1 MRNEEITISASR
13 GALRVLR
20 GLVDT
25 DAGSKVSNYVRM
37 ALAVAALGELDHLE
51 LVSDDSTTSR
61 WPRAARRWYRV
72 KRMTSA
78 RKMLICAA
86 IARRLGVP
94 CGAAITMGGERQS
107 G

>member
-25 DAGSKVSNYVRM
+25 DAGSEVSNCM
-37 ALAVAALGELDHLE
+37 LQKALDHVTLAACREALIVAHQLE
-51 LVSDDSTTSR
+51 MIELTECGDGECHSD
-61 WPRAARRWYRV
+61 WYRV
-72 KRMTSA
+72 KRMTTA

-86 IARRLGVP
+86 IARCLGVP
-94 CGAAITMGGERQS
+94 A
-107 G
+107 